1 MKEITMGKCTSV
13 LGQKYS
19 TVTKGMEYL
28 NCYLLPNLDVMTR
41 NRIGIF
47 EKMSNAGICCIF
59 FALNI
64 NFNSVKDFKKILNV
78 TKIENSKES
87 GTSAEVKFV
96 FSGNPLQNET
106 SLQNWVKKYFY
117 GKTNSWFC
125 SNAFTRVWVLNGRL
139 GAMLYLHSILKIFRY
154 FLIS

>member
-1 MKEITMGKCTSV
+1 MGKCTSV

-41 NRIGIF
+41 KRIGIF

-64 NFNSVKDFKKILNV
+64 NFNSVKDLTLLKLKILR
-78 TKIENSKES
+78 
-87 GTSAEVKFV
+87 
-96 FSGNPLQNET
+96 
-106 SLQNWVKKYFY
+106 SLEQVQK
-117 GKTNSWFC
+117 
-125 SNAFTRVWVLNGRL
+125 
-139 GAMLYLHSILKIFRY
+139 
-154 FLIS
+154 